1 MGMSSIPRLFCSPGS
16 AVDKL
21 SELELQN
28 VT

>member
-1 MGMSSIPRLFCSPGS
+1 MGMSSVRRLFCSPGS

-21 SELELQN
+21 SELELQY